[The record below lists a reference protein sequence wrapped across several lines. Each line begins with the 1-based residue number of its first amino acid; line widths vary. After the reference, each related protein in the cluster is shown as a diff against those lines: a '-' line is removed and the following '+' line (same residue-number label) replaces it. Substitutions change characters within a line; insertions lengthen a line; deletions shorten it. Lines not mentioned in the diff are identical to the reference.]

1 MANIDRENT
10 DSEEEED
17 DGTNKIS
24 SKFNSINN
32 TANLEVINYLASEHV
47 LSLQ

>member
-10 DSEEEED
+10 DSEEED

-32 TANLEVINYLASEHV
+32 KANLEVINYLASEHV
-47 LSLQ
+47 LSL